1 MKYLIMTDIH
11 GSRNSAEILKQK
23 FAETKADK
31 ILLLGDLL
39 YFGPRNTMLDDYD
52 PKSVIEILNS
62 FADKIVAVRG
72 NCDAEVD
79 QMVLNFQLNES
90 VMIELQGKSY
100 FCTHGHHISHEAP
113 AKLAK
118 GTVVLYG
125 HFHKTKITEIDGVT
139 YFNIASITYPK
150 GDSVKCYGILDE
162 SGVSVFDLDDKLI
175 MKN

>member
-11 GSRNSAEILKQK
+11 GSRKSAEILREIFKR
-23 FAETKADK
+23 TGADK

-39 YFGPRNTMLDDYD
+39 YFGPRNILIDDYD

-72 NCDAEVD
+72 NCDAEID
-79 QMVLNFQLNES
+79 QRMLDFPLNDS

-113 AKLAK
+113 IKLAK

-125 HFHKTKITEIDGVT
+125 HFHKTRVTEIDGVT

-162 SGVSVFDLDDKLI
+162 NGVKVYDLQGKLI
-175 MKN
+175 EKV

>member
-23 FAETKADK
+23 FIETKADK

-39 YFGPRNTMLDDYD
+39 YFGPRNAMLDDYD

-79 QMVLNFQLNES
+79 QMVLDFQLNES
-90 VMIELQGKSY
+90 LMIELQGKSY
-100 FCTHGHHISHEAP
+100 FCTHGHHVSHEAP

-162 SGVSVFDLDDKLI
+162 SGVSVFDLNDKLI
-175 MKN
+175 IKN

>member
-1 MKYLIMTDIH
+1 MKYLVMTDIH
-11 GSRNSAEILKQK
+11 GSRNSAEILKEK
-23 FAETKADK
+23 FERSGADK

-39 YFGPRNTMLDDYD
+39 YFGPRNTMLDDYE
-52 PKSVIEILNS
+52 PKSVIDILNS

-79 QMVLNFQLNES
+79 QMVLDFELNES
-90 VMIELQGKSY
+90 VVIELQDRSY

-113 AKLAK
+113 GKLAK

-125 HFHKTKITEIDGVT
+125 HFHKTRVTEIDGVT

-162 SGVSVFDLDDKLI
+162 SGISVFDLDDNLI
-175 MKN
+175 IKK